1 LCVAEPPCGSVVLLL
16 HHHVDRQR
24 RRQCQAPEWLHRG
37 WGEVHD
43 VGVGVGEQ
51 FGGEASPL
59 LGDTSHLV
67 RRAVEDGEVLRPPV
81 LGSYLSDARPGRV
94 VHFEARLSHPDL
106 LADGSDRR
114 PVGPGDRQPH
124 RGPRLVDGE
133 GASAARGER
142 IERDGR
148 RHVEVGPDTGQQGE
162 DRLLVLLDGANV
174 RAGAVED
181 PVLAAQLEQVAALL
195 YHERRALEKGGG
207 YGPKRYPLPR
217 EIRSLETRSW

>member
-1 LCVAEPPCGSVVLLL
+1 NRMPKAASSGSLSASSPQTTAGVFVADAIGCVMVVPSRLCVAEPPCGSVVLLL

-81 LGSYLSDARPGRV
+81 LGSYLSDARPG
-94 VHFEARLSHPDL
+94 
-106 LADGSDRR
+106 
-114 PVGPGDRQPH
+114 
-124 RGPRLVDGE
+124 
-133 GASAARGER
+133 
-142 IERDGR
+142 
-148 RHVEVGPDTGQQGE
+148 
-162 DRLLVLLDGANV
+162 
-174 RAGAVED
+174 
-181 PVLAAQLEQVAALL
+181 
-195 YHERRALEKGGG
+195 
-207 YGPKRYPLPR
+207 
-217 EIRSLETRSW
+217 